1 MKKQWF
7 YVFLN
12 MLDGDLISVTSVFA
26 VRLLASASL
35 YLLAGL
41 QREINV
47 TQNVHFYK
55 WVLVVYSLT
64 WT

>member
-12 MLDGDLISVTSVFA
+12 TLDGDLISVTSVFA

-55 WVLVVYSLT
+55 
-64 WT
+64 

>member
-12 MLDGDLISVTSVFA
+12 TLGGDLISFTLIFA

-35 YLLAGL
+35 YLLVGL
-41 QREINV
+41 Q
-47 TQNVHFYK
+47 
-55 WVLVVYSLT
+55 
-64 WT
+64 